1 MDTASRRRSLIQTE
15 SLLEIVSRIKV
26 RSFGDRAIRYLDD
39 AGDRWIVFSDI
50 CKALGYKNPNHES
63 KKVDPEEKRK
73 LDIGLRNTLAV
84 CINRRGLLR
93 FVLLANKPEAS
104 EFLSW
109 ATREIFSD
117 WNDEHAR
124 YSESPE
130 ISLIE
135 RKPRRSRRRHTRD
148 FCLFGAHN
156 AASCAAFVQNSLS
169 RPIGAQP
176 ATERRRCT
184 ISRRRTSAASAESTS
199 NTGRISRR
207 TSSPTAAFPAA
218 RRSIW
223 PITRK
228 LAPIRRCGDA
238 HYHRSR
244 QCSGRTGH
252 WHKGADCS
260 GFGAIRRYPC
270 GVGRGSAAN
279 IPANA
284 DWRDCQ
290 PAGWQEEVRTDWGEL
305 LRRFRN

>member
-1 MDTASRRRSLIQTE
+1 MALPSRKRHRLPPCVARRCNEGLPAGDTQGRADFASCKAQRAETM
-15 SLLEIVSRIKV
+15 
-26 RSFGDRAIRYLDD
+26 FGPKETWAIPDRAEAEETTPKTYKGFLLIRCAQCGELRGFCAKQPISSYRCATCNGETPLHDLTSG
-39 AGDRWIVFSDI
+39 AHPLQVR
-50 CKALGYKNPNHES
+50 KALQIPDEFRGGRLHLQLPF
-63 KKVDPEEKRK
+63 
-73 LDIGLRNTLAV
+73 LRRA
-84 CINRRGLLR
+84 
-93 FVLLANKPEAS
+93 
-104 EFLSW
+104 
-109 ATREIFSD
+109 
-117 WNDEHAR
+117 
-124 YSESPE
+124 
-130 ISLIE
+130 
-135 RKPRRSRRRHTRD
+135 
-148 FCLFGAHN
+148 
-156 AASCAAFVQNSLS
+156 
-169 RPIGAQP
+169 
-176 ATERRRCT
+176 
-184 ISRRRTSAASAESTS
+184 
-199 NTGRISRR
+199 GR
-207 TSSPTAAFPAA
+207 
-218 RRSIW
+218 IW

>member
-63 KKVDPEEKRK
+63 KKVEPEEKRK

-93 FVLLANKPEAS
+93 FVLFANKPEAS

-130 ISLIE
+130 IGEKDEILRTVRSLTPCQ
-135 RKPRRSRRRHTRD
+135 KKA
-148 FCLFGAHN
+148 F
-156 AASCAAFVQNSLS
+156 ASYLYYL
-169 RPIGAQP
+169 
-176 ATERRRCT
+176 
-184 ISRRRTSAASAESTS
+184 
-199 NTGRISRR
+199 
-207 TSSPTAAFPAA
+207 TA
-218 RRSIW
+218 
-223 PITRK
+223 
-228 LAPIRRCGDA
+228 
-238 HYHRSR
+238 
-244 QCSGRTGH
+244 
-252 WHKGADCS
+252 KG
-260 GFGAIRRYPC
+260 
-270 GVGRGSAAN
+270 
-279 IPANA
+279 
-284 DWRDCQ
+284 
-290 PAGWQEEVRTDWGEL
+290 
-305 LRRFRN
+305 

>member
-1 MDTASRRRSLIQTE
+1 MERFENLLDFINELNENGRIPYDDYSRLFDLVQEFAGAEEAINAAATDIAALLWLNGNCEYCEHGEKEEFSGANRWHCRLGNGIDCRPVWRGAATKASL
-15 SLLEIVSRIKV
+15 
-26 RSFGDRAIRYLDD
+26 
-39 AGDRWIVFSDI
+39 
-50 CKALGYKNPNHES
+50 
-63 KKVDPEEKRK
+63 
-73 LDIGLRNTLAV
+73 
-84 CINRRGLLR
+84 
-93 FVLLANKPEAS
+93 
-104 EFLSW
+104 
-109 ATREIFSD
+109 
-117 WNDEHAR
+117 
-124 YSESPE
+124 PE
-130 ISLIE
+130 IHKAEPTSLRAKPSARRLCSGRKRHGLSLIE
-135 RKPRRSRRRHTRD
+135 RKPRRPRRRHTRD

-184 ISRRRTSAASAESTS
+184 ISRRRTSAASVESTS

-228 LAPIRRCGDA
+228 LAPIRRCDDA

-290 PAGWQEEVRTDWGEL
+290 PAGRQEEVRTDWGEL

>member
-93 FVLLANKPEAS
+93 FVLFANKPEAS

-124 YSESPE
+124 YEDVDPDRHQRV
-130 ISLIE
+130 IDRVAFYKNL
-135 RKPRRSRRRHTRD
+135 RSVLDEVEYYDAGGLATEY
-148 FCLFGAHN
+148 FGA
-156 AASCAAFVQNSLS
+156 AC
-169 RPIGAQP
+169 IGCELVDS
-176 ATERRRCT
+176 AT
-184 ISRRRTSAASAESTS
+184 
-199 NTGRISRR
+199 
-207 TSSPTAAFPAA
+207 
-218 RRSIW
+218 
-223 PITRK
+223 
-228 LAPIRRCGDA
+228 
-238 HYHRSR
+238 
-244 QCSGRTGH
+244 
-252 WHKGADCS
+252 
-260 GFGAIRRYPC
+260 AIRY
-270 GVGRGSAAN
+270 
-279 IPANA
+279 
-284 DWRDCQ
+284 
-290 PAGWQEEVRTDWGEL
+290 
-305 LRRFRN
+305 